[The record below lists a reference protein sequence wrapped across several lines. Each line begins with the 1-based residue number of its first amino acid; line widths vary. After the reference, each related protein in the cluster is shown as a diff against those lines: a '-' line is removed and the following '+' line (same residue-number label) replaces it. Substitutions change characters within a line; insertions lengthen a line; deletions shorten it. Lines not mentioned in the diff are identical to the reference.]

1 VPARV
6 RDLLAR
12 GPAIA
17 SALWRLP
24 AAELAALIRAGKVS
38 CREAAADALARL
50 DAVNPHLNAV
60 VRPRH
65 EEALAE
71 ATAADE
77 VLARGG
83 PVGPLHGVPITV
95 KVNVDMA
102 GCPTDNGVVAFKELL
117 ATRDNPVVANLRR
130 AGGIVI
136 GRTNAPAFSMRWFT
150 DNTLHGATRNPWD
163 AARTPGGS
171 SGGAAAA
178 TAAGIGAIGHG
189 NDIAGSVRY
198 PAYCC
203 GLVGLRVSYGRVPS
217 YNFSAP
223 AARPISAQLMAVQG
237 PLTRRVR
244 DARLALAAMAGTD
257 PYDPRCV
264 DMPLEGP
271 PVRRPIRVALVTN
284 PAGRGGVAPAVAD
297 SVRQAGR
304 SLAEAGYA
312 VEEVEPPELGAV
324 ADLWATIA
332 MDDTIAALEPA
343 VQQFGDDG
351 IKRALGFWRALHPAR
366 DARHVLDGLARR
378 DHFLR
383 LWEVFLAE
391 HPLVVTPVSNEPAF
405 PVDLDLVDAD
415 TTRRLMAAQ
424 IMQLAV
430 PVLGLPSVSMPTGV
444 ADGLPMGVQIT
455 AGRFREDLCLDA
467 ATAIEART
475 PRLTPI
481 DPR

>member
-1 VPARV
+1 MGCVP
-6 RDLLAR
+6 
-12 GPAIA
+12 
-17 SALWRLP
+17 
-24 AAELAALIRAGKVS
+24 
-38 CREAAADALARL
+38 
-50 DAVNPHLNAV
+50 H
-60 VRPRH
+60 
-65 EEALAE
+65 
-71 ATAADE
+71 
-77 VLARGG
+77 
-83 PVGPLHGVPITV
+83 
-95 KVNVDMA
+95 
-102 GCPTDNGVVAFKELL
+102 
-117 ATRDNPVVANLRR
+117 
-130 AGGIVI
+130 
-136 GRTNAPAFSMRWFT
+136 
-150 DNTLHGATRNPWD
+150 
-163 AARTPGGS
+163 PGGS

-178 TAAGIGAIGHG
+178 TAAGSGAIGHG

-257 PYDPRCV
+257 PHDPRCV
-264 DMPLEGP
+264 AMPLEGP
-271 PVRRPIRVALVTN
+271 ASARPIRVALVTD

-297 SVRQAGR
+297 SVRRAGR
-304 SLAEAGYA
+304 WLAEAGYA

-332 MDDTIAALEPA
+332 MDDTIAALELA
-343 VQQFGDDG
+343 AAQFGDDG

-366 DARHVLDGLARR
+366 DARHVLDGLTRR

-383 LWEVFLAE
+383 IWEVFLAE
-391 HPLVVTPVSNEPAF
+391 RPLVVTPVSNEPAF
-405 PVDLDLVDAD
+405 PVDLDLVDAE

-430 PVLGLPSVSMPTGV
+430 PVLGLPSVSVPTGL
-444 ADGLPMGVQIT
+444 ADGVPMGVQIT

-467 ATAIEART
+467 AAAIEARA
-475 PRLTPI
+475 PMPTPI
-481 DPR
+481 DPK

>member
-1 VPARV
+1 
-6 RDLLAR
+6 
-12 GPAIA
+12 
-17 SALWRLP
+17 
-24 AAELAALIRAGKVS
+24 
-38 CREAAADALARL
+38 
-50 DAVNPHLNAV
+50 
-60 VRPRH
+60 
-65 EEALAE
+65 
-71 ATAADE
+71 
-77 VLARGG
+77 
-83 PVGPLHGVPITV
+83 VPITI
-95 KVNVDMA
+95 KVNVDQA
-102 GCPTDNGVVAFKELL
+102 GCPTDNGVVAFKELM

-130 AGGIVI
+130 AGGIVV

-150 DNTLHGATRNPWD
+150 SNSLHGETRNPWD
-163 AARTPGGS
+163 ASRTPGGS

-257 PYDPRCV
+257 PHDPRCV
-264 DMPLEGP
+264 AMPLEGP
-271 PVRRPIRVALVTN
+271 ASARPIRVALVTD

-297 SVRQAGR
+297 SVRRAGR
-304 SLAEAGYA
+304 WLAEAGYA
-312 VEEVEPPELGAV
+312 VEELEPPELGAV

-343 VQQFGDDG
+343 VAQFGDDG

-366 DARHVLDGLARR
+366 DARHVLDGFTRR

-383 LWEVFLAE
+383 IWEVFLAE
-391 HPLVVTPVSNEPAF
+391 RPLVVTPVSNEPAF
-405 PVDLDLVDAD
+405 PVDLDLVDAE

-430 PVLGLPSVSMPTGV
+430 PVLGLPSVSVPTGL
-444 ADGLPMGVQIT
+444 ADGVPMGVQIT

-467 ATAIEART
+467 AAAIEARA
-475 PRLTPI
+475 PMPTPI
-481 DPR
+481 DPK

>member
-1 VPARV
+1 V
-6 RDLLAR
+6 
-12 GPAIA
+12 
-17 SALWRLP
+17 SAPLWALD
-24 AAELAALIRAGKVS
+24 AVELAEMIRRRQVS
-38 CREAAADALARL
+38 CREAVTAALGRL
-50 DAVNPHLNAV
+50 DAVNGKINAV
-60 VRPRH
+60 VRPLH
-65 EEALAE
+65 QQALAE
-71 ATAADE
+71 AAAADE
-77 VLARGG
+77 ALARGAA
-83 PVGPLHGVPITV
+83 VGPLHGVPITI
-95 KVNVDMA
+95 KVNVDQA
-102 GCPTDNGVVAFKELL
+102 GCPTDNGVVAFKELM

-130 AGGIVI
+130 AGGIVV

-150 DNTLHGATRNPWD
+150 SNTLHGETRNPWD
-163 AARTPGGS
+163 ASRTPGGS

-178 TAAGIGAIGHG
+178 TATGIGAIGHG

-257 PYDPRCV
+257 PHDPRCV
-264 DMPLEGP
+264 AMPLEGP
-271 PVRRPIRVALVTN
+271 SSARPIRVALVTD

-297 SVRQAGR
+297 SVRRAGR
-304 SLAEAGYA
+304 WLAEAGYA
-312 VEEVEPPELGAV
+312 VEELEPPELGAV

-343 VQQFGDDG
+343 VAQFGDDG

-366 DARHVLDGLARR
+366 DARHVLDGFTRR

-383 LWEVFLAE
+383 IWEVFLAE
-391 HPLVVTPVSNEPAF
+391 RPLVVTPVSNEPAF
-405 PVDLDLVDAD
+405 PVDLDLVDAE

-430 PVLGLPSVSMPTGV
+430 PVLGLPSVSVPTGL
-444 ADGLPMGVQIT
+444 ADGVPMGVQIT

-467 ATAIEART
+467 AAAIEARA
-475 PRLTPI
+475 PMPTPI
-481 DPR
+481 DPK

>member
-1 VPARV
+1 VRARV
-6 RDLLAR
+6 RDLLA
-12 GPAIA
+12 GGAAIA
-17 SALWRLP
+17 TDLWRLD
-24 AAELAALIRAGKVS
+24 AVELAALIRAGKVS
-38 CREAAADALARL
+38 CREAVADALARL
-50 DAVNPHLNAV
+50 DAVNPRINAV
-60 VRPRH
+60 VRLRH

-71 ATAADE
+71 AGAADQA
-77 VLARGG
+77 LARGEA
-83 PVGPLHGVPITV
+83 VGPLHGVPITI

-102 GCPTDNGVVAFKELL
+102 GCPTDNGVVAFKELM

-130 AGGIVI
+130 AGGIVV
-136 GRTNAPAFSMRWFT
+136 GRTNTPAFSMRWFT

-163 AARTPGGS
+163 PARTPGGS

-178 TAAGIGAIGHG
+178 TAAGIGAVGHG

-223 AARPISAQLMAVQG
+223 AARPISSQLMAVQG

-271 PVRRPIRVALVTN
+271 ALAQPIRVALVSD
-284 PAGRGGVAPAVAD
+284 PAGRGGVAPAVAEA
-297 SVRQAGR
+297 VRQAGR
-304 SLAEAGYA
+304 WLADAGYA
-312 VEEVEPPELGAV
+312 VEEVDPPTLGAV
-324 ADLWATIA
+324 ADLWAAIA

-343 VQQFGDDG
+343 VQQYGDDG

-366 DARHVLDGLARR
+366 DARHVLDGLTRR

-391 HPLVVTPVSNEPAF
+391 RPLVVTPAF
-405 PVDLDLVDAD
+405 PVHLDLMDAE
-415 TTRRLMAAQ
+415 TTRRLIAAQ

-430 PVLGLPSVSMPTGV
+430 PVLGLPAVSVPTGI
-444 ADGLPMGVQIT
+444 ADGVPMGVQIT

-467 ATAIEART
+467 AAAIEARA
-475 PRLTPI
+475 PMPTPI
-481 DPR
+481 DPRG

>member
-1 VPARV
+1 MRARV

-83 PVGPLHGVPITV
+83 PVGPLHGVPITI

-102 GCPTDNGVVAFKELL
+102 GCPTDNGVVAFKELM

-163 AARTPGGS
+163 AGRTPGGS

-178 TAAGIGAIGHG
+178 TAAGIGAVGHG

-271 PVRRPIRVALVTN
+271 APPRPIRVALVTN

-297 SVRQAGR
+297 TVRQAR
-304 SLAEAGYA
+304 RTQAEAGYA
-312 VEEVEPPELGAV
+312 VE
-324 ADLWATIA
+324 
-332 MDDTIAALEPA
+332 
-343 VQQFGDDG
+343 
-351 IKRALGFWRALHPAR
+351 
-366 DARHVLDGLARR
+366 
-378 DHFLR
+378 
-383 LWEVFLAE
+383 
-391 HPLVVTPVSNEPAF
+391 
-405 PVDLDLVDAD
+405 
-415 TTRRLMAAQ
+415 
-424 IMQLAV
+424 
-430 PVLGLPSVSMPTGV
+430 
-444 ADGLPMGVQIT
+444 
-455 AGRFREDLCLDA
+455 
-467 ATAIEART
+467 
-475 PRLTPI
+475 
-481 DPR
+481 

>member
-1 VPARV
+1 V
-6 RDLLAR
+6 
-12 GPAIA
+12 
-17 SALWRLP
+17 SAPLWALD
-24 AAELAALIRAGKVS
+24 AVELGEMIRRRQVS
-38 CREAAADALARL
+38 CREAVTAALGRL
-50 DAVNPHLNAV
+50 DAVNGKINAV
-60 VRPRH
+60 VRPLH
-65 EEALAE
+65 QQALAE
-71 ATAADE
+71 AAAADE
-77 VLARGG
+77 ALARGAA
-83 PVGPLHGVPITV
+83 VGPLHGVPITI
-95 KVNVDMA
+95 KVNVDQA
-102 GCPTDNGVVAFKELL
+102 GCPTDNGVVAFKELM

-130 AGGIVI
+130 AGGIVV

-150 DNTLHGATRNPWD
+150 SNTLHGETRNPWD
-163 AARTPGGS
+163 ASRTPGGS

-178 TAAGIGAIGHG
+178 TATGIGAIGHG

-257 PYDPRCV
+257 PHDPRCV
-264 DMPLEGP
+264 AMPLEGP
-271 PVRRPIRVALVTN
+271 SSARPIRVALVTD

-297 SVRQAGR
+297 SVRRAGR
-304 SLAEAGYA
+304 WLAEAGYA

-343 VQQFGDDG
+343 VAQFGDDG

-366 DARHVLDGLARR
+366 DARHVLDGLTRR

-383 LWEVFLAE
+383 IWEVFLAE
-391 HPLVVTPVSNEPAF
+391 RPLVVTPVSNEPAF
-405 PVDLDLVDAD
+405 AVDLDLVDAE

-430 PVLGLPSVSMPTGV
+430 PVLGLPSVSVPTGL
-444 ADGLPMGVQIT
+444 ADGVPMGVQIT

-467 ATAIEART
+467 AAAIEAHA
-475 PRLTPI
+475 PMPTPI
-481 DPR
+481 DPK

>member
-1 VPARV
+1 VP
-6 RDLLAR
+6 
-12 GPAIA
+12 IA
-17 SALWRLP
+17 SELWRLD
-24 AAELAALIRAGKVS
+24 AVELAALIRARRAS
-38 CREAAADALARL
+38 CREAVAAALARL
-50 DAVNPHLNAV
+50 DAVNPRINAV

-65 EEALAE
+65 EAALAE

-77 VLARGG
+77 MLARGE
-83 PVGPLHGVPITV
+83 PVGPLHGVPITI

-102 GCPTDNGVVAFKELL
+102 GYPTDNGVVAFKDLQ

-130 AGGIVI
+130 AGGIVV
-136 GRTNAPAFSMRWFT
+136 GRTNTPAFSMRWFT
-150 DNTLHGATRNPWD
+150 DNALHGATRNPWD
-163 AARTPGGS
+163 PSRTPGGS

-178 TAAGIGAIGHG
+178 TATGIGAVGHG

-217 YNFSAP
+217 FNFSGP

-244 DARLALAAMAGTD
+244 DARLAFAAMAVSD
-257 PYDPRCV
+257 PHDPRCADV
-264 DMPLEGP
+264 PLEGP
-271 PVRRPIRVALVTN
+271 APTRPIRVALVPD

-297 SVRQAGR
+297 AVRQAGR
-304 SLAEAGYA
+304 CLEAAGYA

-324 ADLWATIA
+324 ADLWTTIA
-332 MDDTIAALEPA
+332 MDDTIAALEPVA
-343 VQQFGDDG
+343 QQYGDDG

-366 DARHVLDGLARR
+366 DARHVLDGLTQR
-378 DHFLR
+378 DRLLR
-383 LWEVFLAE
+383 LWELFLAE
-391 HPLVVTPVSNEPAF
+391 RPIVVTPVSNERAF
-405 PVDLDLVDAD
+405 PVDLDLVDAE

-430 PVLGLPSVSMPTGV
+430 PVLGLPAVSVPTGV
-444 ADGLPMGVQIT
+444 ADGVPMGVQIT
-455 AGRFREDLCLDA
+455 GGRFREDLCLDA
-467 ATAIEART
+467 AAAVEARA
-475 PRLTPI
+475 PMPTPI

>member
-1 VPARV
+1 QQ
-6 RDLLAR
+6 
-12 GPAIA
+12 
-17 SALWRLP
+17 
-24 AAELAALIRAGKVS
+24 
-38 CREAAADALARL
+38 
-50 DAVNPHLNAV
+50 
-60 VRPRH
+60 
-65 EEALAE
+65 ALAE
-71 ATAADE
+71 AAAADE
-77 VLARGG
+77 ALARGAA
-83 PVGPLHGVPITV
+83 VGPLHGVPITI
-95 KVNVDMA
+95 KVNVDQA
-102 GCPTDNGVVAFKELL
+102 GCPTDNGVVAFKELM

-130 AGGIVI
+130 AGGIVV

-150 DNTLHGATRNPWD
+150 SNTLHGETRNPWD
-163 AARTPGGS
+163 ASRTPGGS

-178 TAAGIGAIGHG
+178 TATGIGAIGHG

-257 PYDPRCV
+257 PHDPRCV
-264 DMPLEGP
+264 AMPLEGP
-271 PVRRPIRVALVTN
+271 SSARPIRVALVTD

-297 SVRQAGR
+297 SVRRAGR
-304 SLAEAGYA
+304 WLAEAGYA

-343 VQQFGDDG
+343 VAQFGDDG

-366 DARHVLDGLARR
+366 DARHVLDGLTRR

-383 LWEVFLAE
+383 IWEVFLAE
-391 HPLVVTPVSNEPAF
+391 RPLVVTPVSNEPAF
-405 PVDLDLVDAD
+405 AVDLDLVDAE

-430 PVLGLPSVSMPTGV
+430 PVLGLPSVSVPTGL
-444 ADGLPMGVQIT
+444 ADGVPMGVQIT

-467 ATAIEART
+467 AAAIEAHA
-475 PRLTPI
+475 PMPTPI
-481 DPR
+481 DPK